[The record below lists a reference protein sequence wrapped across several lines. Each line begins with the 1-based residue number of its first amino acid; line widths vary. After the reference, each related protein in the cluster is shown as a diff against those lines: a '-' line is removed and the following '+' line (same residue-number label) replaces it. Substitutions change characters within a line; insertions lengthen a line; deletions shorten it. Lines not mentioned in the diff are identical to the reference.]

1 LLGDDVGEVGV
12 EGPPTLD
19 WLCEDASE
27 ADDKAAAMLASI
39 DPEVDRE
46 RSPGDGASGRDW
58 ECACRARKAVASSAS
73 NSSGGRRSFSIS
85 DLRLGR
91 DERSTVGKKRETY
104 ASSNPEMASLM
115 PSVPNAS
122 VPYGNFADPVM
133 LFNSP
138 TFSDSSL
145 LNQVVMSRSTIH

>member
-46 RSPGDGASGRDW
+46 RSPCEGASGRDW
-58 ECACRARKAVASSAS
+58 ECA
-73 NSSGGRRSFSIS
+73 
-85 DLRLGR
+85 
-91 DERSTVGKKRETY
+91 
-104 ASSNPEMASLM
+104 
-115 PSVPNAS
+115 
-122 VPYGNFADPVM
+122 
-133 LFNSP
+133 
-138 TFSDSSL
+138 
-145 LNQVVMSRSTIH
+145 